1 MLQVPGTDKWYIG
14 SRRRPQG
21 DAGGNHRLVCIDETH
36 FDQAGM
42 VQPVKITGKG
52 VAAQPLR

>member
-1 MLQVPGTDKWYIG
+1 MQVPGTDKWYIMYH
-14 SRRRPQG
+14 RRPPG
-21 DAGGNHRLVCIDETH
+21 NAGGNHHQMCVGETH

-42 VQPVKITGKG
+42 IQPVKITGKG